1 MIKVSLAREFPA
13 VNISLPIPKMYSNY
27 SRLNTTEETLQD
39 VHSSTT
45 NISTEHMSPSPCPLL
60 YSDYQF
66 TLIPVLYCVIFVLGL
81 AGNSVVVVVLCRHH
95 GPKTIAN
102 IYIFNLAMAD
112 LLCLATLPLWAA
124 YYAYGYNWLFGSVMC
139 KISSSVLSLNMFASI
154 FFITCMSMDRY
165 RAIVYPIRSQ
175 RRTLQQAS
183 LIALLV
189 WGLACLSSLPTF
201 YFRDTYFIESLGVN
215 ACIMAFPYEKYA
227 KWSAGTAL
235 MKNTLGFLI
244 PLIVIATCYVWIWMH
259 LMKAREFRKN
269 KQKRD
274 KVLKLVAAVVVAFLI
289 CWLPFHILTFLYAL
303 AQMNIIDN
311 CDITTVIDT
320 TLPFGIC
327 LGFANSCINPLLY
340 CFIGHQFQE
349 KLQHLFKLRV
359 YQFNST
365 RQSSSSRK
373 GSYLKDAET
382 PGGCDKER
390 LNCKPTL

>member
-1 MIKVSLAREFPA
+1 M
-13 VNISLPIPKMYSNY
+13 PIPNMYSNY
-27 SRLNTTEETLQD
+27 SGLSITEETLQD
-39 VHSSTT
+39 ARSSPP
-45 NISTEHMSPSPCPLL
+45 NGSSEQMSPSPCPLL

-66 TLIPVLYCVIFVLGL
+66 TLIPVLYCVIFILGL

-95 GPKTIAN
+95 GPKTVAN
-102 IYIFNLAMAD
+102 IYIFNLAVAD

-124 YYAYGYNWLFGSVMC
+124 YYAYGYNWIFGSVMC
-139 KISSSVLSLNMFASI
+139 KISSSVLCLNMFASI
-154 FFITCMSMDRY
+154 FFITCMSLDRY
-165 RAIVYPIRSQ
+165 RAIIHPIRFQ

-183 LIALLV
+183 LITFLV

-227 KWSAGTAL
+227 NWSAGTAF
-235 MKNTLGFLI
+235 MKNALGFLI
-244 PLIVIATCYVWIWMH
+244 PLTVIATCYMCIWMH
-259 LMKAREFRKN
+259 LLKAQEFRKN
-269 KQKRD
+269 KPKRD
-274 KVLKLVAAVVVAFLI
+274 KVLRLVVAVVVAFLI
-289 CWLPFHILTFLYAL
+289 CWLPFHVLTFMDAL
-303 AQMNIIDN
+303 VRMRLINN
-311 CDITTVIDT
+311 CDITTLIDT

-327 LGFANSCINPLLY
+327 MGFANSCINPLLY

-373 GSYLKDAET
+373 GSYPKDAET
-382 PGGCDKER
+382 PRDGEKER